1 MPNHQKITG
10 KRRMEKAARGDVK
23 KVEVKGGTY
32 PSIDNFC
39 FWNPL
44 KWKNN
49 LLVPKLKTFPL
60 FPAKKVFVVQKVSLK
75 VYL

>member
-1 MPNHQKITG
+1 
-10 KRRMEKAARGDVK
+10 MEKAARGDVK

-49 LLVPKLKTFPL
+49 LLVPKLKTSISR
-60 FPAKKVFVVQKVSLK
+60 KKSVCCTKRQLK
-75 VYL
+75 LIYEKT